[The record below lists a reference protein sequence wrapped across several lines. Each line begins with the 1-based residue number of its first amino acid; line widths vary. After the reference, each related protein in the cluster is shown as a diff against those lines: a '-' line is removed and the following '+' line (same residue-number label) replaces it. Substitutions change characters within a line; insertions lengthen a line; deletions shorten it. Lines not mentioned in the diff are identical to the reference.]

1 MAIYNAIM
9 AFTGWMWTLPMLIVL
24 IGGGLVIT
32 VACDFVQI
40 KHFGHM
46 LKTTFGDAA
55 HHKDE
60 SGISSW
66 SAMVATLANTIGTG
80 NIIGVGS
87 AIALGGPGAVFWM
100 WVIGFIAMALK
111 YAEALLGVYTR
122 QKDENGQ
129 WRGGA
134 EPIFIWRRYGNR
146 LDGFGRYPVALVWEL
161 AAAYIQEPLHH
172 PLLRLA
178 SNQ

>member
-9 AFTGWMWTLPMLIVL
+9 AFTNWMWTFPILALL

-40 KHFGHM
+40 KHFGYM
-46 LKTTFGDAA
+46 LKATFGDAA
-55 HHKDE
+55 HSKSE
-60 SGISSW
+60 EGISSW

-100 WVIGFIAMALK
+100 WVIGFVAMALK
-111 YAEALLGVYTR
+111 YSEALLGVYTR
-122 QKDENGQ
+122 EKD
-129 WRGGA
+129 A
-134 EPIFIWRRYGNR
+134 S
-146 LDGFGRYPVALVWEL
+146 GRYVAHLRCGLSLYASVGATVQRHTEIRFRPVRCIRPTGPQRERNHTKGDDRYL
-161 AAAYIQEPLHH
+161 
-172 PLLRLA
+172 
-178 SNQ
+178 

>member
-9 AFTGWMWTLPMLIVL
+9 AFTNWMWTFPILALL

-40 KHFGHM
+40 KHFGYM
-46 LKTTFGDAA
+46 LKATFGDAA
-55 HHKDE
+55 HSKSE
-60 SGISSW
+60 EGISSW

-100 WVIGFIAMALK
+100 WVIGFVAMALK
-111 YAEALLGVYTR
+111 YSE
-122 QKDENGQ
+122 
-129 WRGGA
+129 
-134 EPIFIWRRYGNR
+134 I
-146 LDGFGRYPVALVWEL
+146 GRAHV
-161 AAAYIQEPLHH
+161 
-172 PLLRLA
+172 
-178 SNQ
+178 

>member
-9 AFTGWMWTLPMLIVL
+9 AFTNWMWTFPILALL

-40 KHFGHM
+40 KHFGYM
-46 LKTTFGDAA
+46 LKATFGDAA
-55 HHKDE
+55 HSKSE
-60 SGISSW
+60 EGISSW

-100 WVIGFIAMALK
+100 WVIGFVAMALK
-111 YAEALLGVYTR
+111 YSEALLGVYTR
-122 QKDENGQ
+122 EKDANGQ

-134 EPIFIWRRYGNR
+134 NIYLAKIWKPFLSIY
-146 LDGFGRYPVALVWEL
+146 
-161 AAAYIQEPLHH
+161 
-172 PLLRLA
+172 
-178 SNQ
+178 

>member
-9 AFTGWMWTLPMLIVL
+9 AFTNWMWTFPILALL

-40 KHFGHM
+40 KHFGYM
-46 LKTTFGDAA
+46 LKATFGDAA
-55 HHKDE
+55 HSKSE
-60 SGISSW
+60 EGISSW

-100 WVIGFIAMALK
+100 WVIGFVAMALK
-111 YAEALLGVYTR
+111 YSEALLGVYTR
-122 QKDENGQ
+122 EKDANGQ

-134 EPIFIWRRYGNR
+134 NIWQRSGNH
-146 LDGFGRYPVALVWEL
+146 LDGSGRSPAALEWRSD
-161 AAAYIQEPLHH
+161 AAFTPERSAPLYIHSECRP
-172 PLLRLA
+172 
-178 SNQ
+178 

>member
-55 HHKDE
+55 HNKDE

-134 EPIFIWRRYGNR
+134 NIIWRRYGNR

>member
-55 HHKDE
+55 HNKDE

-87 AIALGGPGAVFWM
+87 AIALGGPGSC
-100 WVIGFIAMALK
+100 
-111 YAEALLGVYTR
+111 LLDVGDWIYR
-122 QKDENGQ
+122 
-129 WRGGA
+129 
-134 EPIFIWRRYGNR
+134 
-146 LDGFGRYPVALVWEL
+146 DGFKICGGSAGR
-161 AAAYIQEPLHH
+161 LHTAE
-172 PLLRLA
+172 R
-178 SNQ
+178 